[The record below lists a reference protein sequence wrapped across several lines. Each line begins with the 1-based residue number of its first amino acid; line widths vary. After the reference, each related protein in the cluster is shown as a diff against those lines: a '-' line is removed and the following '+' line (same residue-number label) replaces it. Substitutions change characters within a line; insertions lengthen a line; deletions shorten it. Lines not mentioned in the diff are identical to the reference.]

1 MQTKTEFLAQSRKA
15 AKKKQAYF
23 APLRLCVRT
32 IPLLLVFTCIA
43 FAQDPV
49 ETIRIDSDLVDLK
62 VSVLGFPLNTPP
74 PILDP
79 KDFLILEDG
88 VPQEITFFA
97 AADTPFDLV
106 LLLDLSGSNSKN
118 LKMIRNSAK
127 RFVDATRDID
137 RIALVTFTD
146 QPALYS
152 SFSLD
157 RKKLKKTIDDIDVA
171 IGGTNFWDSMDYVL
185 NVLIPQGSG
194 LRRSAIVVMTDGIDN
209 ALPDVLGSGS
219 RITFPGLL
227 ERIRT
232 SESIVFPI
240 YLDNEEENVK
250 NYHIPRA
257 AYALAREQLGQ
268 IANVCG
274 TPLYRAAKLS
284 DLDTV
289 YAQVVRDLSTVYSIG
304 YQPSNRSLDG
314 KWRSVEVML
323 TKRSDLFARTKRGY
337 YAKHVAKS

>member
-1 MQTKTEFLAQSRKA
+1 
-15 AKKKQAYF
+15 
-23 APLRLCVRT
+23 
-32 IPLLLVFTCIA
+32 
-43 FAQDPV
+43 
-49 ETIRIDSDLVDLK
+49 
-62 VSVLGFPLNTPP
+62 
-74 PILDP
+74 
-79 KDFLILEDG
+79 
-88 VPQEITFFA
+88 
-97 AADTPFDLV
+97 
-106 LLLDLSGSNSKN
+106 
-118 LKMIRNSAK
+118 
-127 RFVDATRDID
+127 
-137 RIALVTFTD
+137 
-146 QPALYS
+146 
-152 SFSLD
+152 
-157 RKKLKKTIDDIDVA
+157 
-171 IGGTNFWDSMDYVL
+171 
-185 NVLIPQGSG
+185 LIPQGSG

-209 ALPDVLGSGS
+209 ALPNVLGSGS

-227 ERIRT
+227 EKIRT

-257 AYALAREQLGQ
+257 TYALAREQLGQ

-274 TPLYRAAKLS
+274 TPLYKAAKLS

-323 TKRSDLFARTKRGY
+323 TKRSELFARTKRGY